1 MSSDHY
7 EKRIMKKEIVR
18 DSLIFIILIGIVS
31 LLSDMT
37 HEGAKSIYGQF
48 LNIVGASPKVI
59 SFVGGLGEFLG
70 SALIFVTSII
80 ASKTKKYWT
89 MTIIGYT
96 INLFCIPMLALTTE
110 NGWIYAISLIL
121 LERVGKAIRKP
132 AKNTLVS
139 FCSKN
144 LGEGKSFA
152 LLECLDQIGAFIGP
166 LILTLV
172 LYLKG
177 TTNLFD
183 SYKFCFLILIIP
195 AILTLC
201 ILLFARVKYPTPET
215 FEDDKEEDKSN
226 QLVISKSFKYY
237 LVAISLV
244 AFSFI
249 DFPLITYHV
258 ASLNIINE
266 KNLPMLYSL
275 AMLVDSIS
283 ALIFG
288 FLFDKIGFKTLVL
301 STLLSM
307 TFPLFIF
314 NFNMLYS
321 LAMLVDS
328 ISALIFGFLFDKIG
342 FKTLVLSTLLS
353 MTFPLFIFNFNN
365 SVLIIIGICLW
376 GVGMGAQESILKSS
390 VAKLSTKETRSKC
403 FGLFEGVF
411 GLSWFIGSSV
421 LGIIYEASIIA
432 FIIIP
437 IILQICA
444 IICYIL
450 SIRNYSKA

>member
-1 MSSDHY
+1 
-7 EKRIMKKEIVR
+7 MKKEIVR

-226 QLVISKSFKYY
+226 KLVISKSFKYY

-266 KNLPMLYSL
+266 KNLP
-275 AMLVDSIS
+275 
-283 ALIFG
+283 
-288 FLFDKIGFKTLVL
+288 
-301 STLLSM
+301 
-307 TFPLFIF
+307 
-314 NFNMLYS
+314 MLYS

-421 LGIIYEASIIA
+421 LGLIYEASIIA

-444 IICYIL
+444 MIGYIL

>member
-1 MSSDHY
+1 
-7 EKRIMKKEIVR
+7 MKKEIVR

-226 QLVISKSFKYY
+226 KLVISKSFKYY

-314 NFNMLYS
+314 NFNN
-321 LAMLVDS
+321 
-328 ISALIFGFLFDKIG
+328 SA
-342 FKTLVLSTLLS
+342 
-353 MTFPLFIFNFNN
+353 
-365 SVLIIIGICLW
+365 LIIIGICLW

-403 FGLFEGVF
+403 FGLFEGIF
-411 GLSWFIGSSV
+411 GLSWFIGSFV
-421 LGIIYEASIIA
+421 LGLIYEASIID

-444 IICYIL
+444 MIGYIL

>member
-1 MSSDHY
+1 
-7 EKRIMKKEIVR
+7 MKKEIVR

-166 LILTLV
+166 LVLTLV

-226 QLVISKSFKYY
+226 KLVISKSFKYY

-314 NFNMLYS
+314 NFNS
-321 LAMLVDS
+321 
-328 ISALIFGFLFDKIG
+328 SA
-342 FKTLVLSTLLS
+342 
-353 MTFPLFIFNFNN
+353 
-365 SVLIIIGICLW
+365 LIIIGICLW

-403 FGLFEGVF
+403 FGLFEGIF
-411 GLSWFIGSSV
+411 GLSWFIGSFV
-421 LGIIYEASIIA
+421 LGLIYEASMIA

-444 IICYIL
+444 IIGYIL
-450 SIRNYSKA
+450 SIRNYSEA

>member
-1 MSSDHY
+1 
-7 EKRIMKKEIVR
+7 MKKEIVR

-258 ASLNIINE
+258 ASLDIINE
-266 KNLPMLYSL
+266 KNLP
-275 AMLVDSIS
+275 
-283 ALIFG
+283 
-288 FLFDKIGFKTLVL
+288 
-301 STLLSM
+301 
-307 TFPLFIF
+307 
-314 NFNMLYS
+314 MLYS

-403 FGLFEGVF
+403 FGLFEGIF
-411 GLSWFIGSSV
+411 GLSWFIGSFV
-421 LGIIYEASIIA
+421 LGLIYEASIIA

-444 IICYIL
+444 MIGYIL

>member
-1 MSSDHY
+1 
-7 EKRIMKKEIVR
+7 MKKEIVR

-37 HEGAKSIYGQF
+37 HEGTKSIYGQF

-226 QLVISKSFKYY
+226 KLVISKSFKYY

-266 KNLPMLYSL
+266 KNLP
-275 AMLVDSIS
+275 
-283 ALIFG
+283 
-288 FLFDKIGFKTLVL
+288 
-301 STLLSM
+301 
-307 TFPLFIF
+307 
-314 NFNMLYS
+314 MLYS

-403 FGLFEGVF
+403 FGLFEGIF
-411 GLSWFIGSSV
+411 GLSWFIGSFV
-421 LGIIYEASIIA
+421 LGLIYEASMIA

-444 IICYIL
+444 IIGYIL

>member
-1 MSSDHY
+1 
-7 EKRIMKKEIVR
+7 MKKEIVR

-201 ILLFARVKYPTPET
+201 ILLFARVKYPTQET

-258 ASLNIINE
+258 ASLDIINE
-266 KNLPMLYSL
+266 KNLP
-275 AMLVDSIS
+275 
-283 ALIFG
+283 
-288 FLFDKIGFKTLVL
+288 
-301 STLLSM
+301 
-307 TFPLFIF
+307 
-314 NFNMLYS
+314 MLYS

-403 FGLFEGVF
+403 FGLFEGIF
-411 GLSWFIGSSV
+411 GLSWFIGSFV
-421 LGIIYEASIIA
+421 LGLIYEASMIA

-444 IICYIL
+444 IIGYIL
-450 SIRNYSKA
+450 SIRNYSEA

>member
-1 MSSDHY
+1 M
-7 EKRIMKKEIVR
+7 KNVKKEIVK

-31 LLSDMT
+31 MMSDMT

-152 LLECLDQIGAFIGP
+152 LMEFLDQIGAFLGP
-166 LILTLV
+166 MVLTLV

-177 TTNLFD
+177 TTNIFD
-183 SYKFCFLILIIP
+183 SYKFCFMILIIP

-201 ILLFARVKYPTPET
+201 ILLFARYKYPTPEHL
-215 FEDDKEEDKSN
+215 KKM
-226 QLVISKSFKYY
+226 IKKK
-237 LVAISLV
+237 I
-244 AFSFI
+244 
-249 DFPLITYHV
+249 
-258 ASLNIINE
+258 IIN
-266 KNLPMLYSL
+266 N
-275 AMLVDSIS
+275 
-283 ALIFG
+283 
-288 FLFDKIGFKTLVL
+288 
-301 STLLSM
+301 
-307 TFPLFIF
+307 
-314 NFNMLYS
+314 
-321 LAMLVDS
+321 
-328 ISALIFGFLFDKIG
+328 
-342 FKTLVLSTLLS
+342 
-353 MTFPLFIFNFNN
+353 
-365 SVLIIIGICLW
+365 
-376 GVGMGAQESILKSS
+376 
-390 VAKLSTKETRSKC
+390 
-403 FGLFEGVF
+403 
-411 GLSWFIGSSV
+411 
-421 LGIIYEASIIA
+421 
-432 FIIIP
+432 
-437 IILQICA
+437 
-444 IICYIL
+444 
-450 SIRNYSKA
+450 

>member
-1 MSSDHY
+1 
-7 EKRIMKKEIVR
+7 MKKEIVR

-166 LILTLV
+166 LVLTLV

-314 NFNMLYS
+314 NFNN
-321 LAMLVDS
+321 
-328 ISALIFGFLFDKIG
+328 SA
-342 FKTLVLSTLLS
+342 
-353 MTFPLFIFNFNN
+353 
-365 SVLIIIGICLW
+365 LIIIGICLW

-403 FGLFEGVF
+403 FGLFEGIF

-421 LGIIYEASIIA
+421 LGLIYEASIIA

-444 IICYIL
+444 MIGYIL

>member
-1 MSSDHY
+1 
-7 EKRIMKKEIVR
+7 MKKEIVR

-166 LILTLV
+166 LVLTLV

-226 QLVISKSFKYY
+226 KLVISKSFKYY

-266 KNLPMLYSL
+266 KNLP
-275 AMLVDSIS
+275 
-283 ALIFG
+283 
-288 FLFDKIGFKTLVL
+288 
-301 STLLSM
+301 
-307 TFPLFIF
+307 
-314 NFNMLYS
+314 MLYS

-403 FGLFEGVF
+403 FGLFEGIF
-411 GLSWFIGSSV
+411 GLSWFIGSFV
-421 LGIIYEASIIA
+421 LGLIYEASMIA

-444 IICYIL
+444 IIGYIL

>member
-1 MSSDHY
+1 
-7 EKRIMKKEIVR
+7 MKKEIVR

-226 QLVISKSFKYY
+226 KLVISKSFKYY

-314 NFNMLYS
+314 NFNS
-321 LAMLVDS
+321 
-328 ISALIFGFLFDKIG
+328 SA
-342 FKTLVLSTLLS
+342 
-353 MTFPLFIFNFNN
+353 
-365 SVLIIIGICLW
+365 LIIIGICLW

-403 FGLFEGVF
+403 FGLFEGIF
-411 GLSWFIGSSV
+411 GLSWFIGSFV
-421 LGIIYEASIIA
+421 LGFIYEASMIA

-444 IICYIL
+444 IIGYIL
-450 SIRNYSKA
+450 SIRNYSEA

>member
-1 MSSDHY
+1 
-7 EKRIMKKEIVR
+7 MKKEIVR

-166 LILTLV
+166 LVLTLV

-226 QLVISKSFKYY
+226 KLVISKSFKYY

-314 NFNMLYS
+314 NFNS
-321 LAMLVDS
+321 
-328 ISALIFGFLFDKIG
+328 SA
-342 FKTLVLSTLLS
+342 
-353 MTFPLFIFNFNN
+353 
-365 SVLIIIGICLW
+365 LIIIGICLW

-390 VAKLSTKETRSKC
+390 VAKLSTKENRSKC
-403 FGLFEGVF
+403 FGLFEGIF
-411 GLSWFIGSSV
+411 GLSWFIGSFV
-421 LGIIYEASIIA
+421 LGLIYEASMIA

-444 IICYIL
+444 IIGYIL

>member
-1 MSSDHY
+1 
-7 EKRIMKKEIVR
+7 MKKEIVR

-166 LILTLV
+166 LVLTLV

-226 QLVISKSFKYY
+226 KLVISKSFKYY

-266 KNLPMLYSL
+266 KNLP
-275 AMLVDSIS
+275 
-283 ALIFG
+283 
-288 FLFDKIGFKTLVL
+288 
-301 STLLSM
+301 
-307 TFPLFIF
+307 
-314 NFNMLYS
+314 MLYS

-403 FGLFEGVF
+403 FGLFEGIF
-411 GLSWFIGSSV
+411 GLSWFIGSFV
-421 LGIIYEASIIA
+421 LGLIYEASIIA

-444 IICYIL
+444 IIGYIL
-450 SIRNYSKA
+450 SIRNYSEA

>member
-1 MSSDHY
+1 
-7 EKRIMKKEIVR
+7 MKKEIVR

-48 LNIVGASPKVI
+48 LNIVGASPKII

-215 FEDDKEEDKSN
+215 FEDDKEEDNSN
-226 QLVISKSFKYY
+226 KLVISKSFKYY

-258 ASLNIINE
+258 SSLNIINE

-314 NFNMLYS
+314 NFNN
-321 LAMLVDS
+321 
-328 ISALIFGFLFDKIG
+328 SA
-342 FKTLVLSTLLS
+342 
-353 MTFPLFIFNFNN
+353 
-365 SVLIIIGICLW
+365 LIIIGICLW

-403 FGLFEGVF
+403 FGLFEGIF
-411 GLSWFIGSSV
+411 GLSWFIGSFV
-421 LGIIYEASIIA
+421 LGFIYEASMIA
-432 FIIIP
+432 FIILP
-437 IILQICA
+437 IILQTCA
-444 IICYIL
+444 IIGYIL
-450 SIRNYSKA
+450 SIRNYSET

>member
-1 MSSDHY
+1 
-7 EKRIMKKEIVR
+7 MKKEIVR

-258 ASLNIINE
+258 ASLDIINE
-266 KNLPMLYSL
+266 KNLP
-275 AMLVDSIS
+275 
-283 ALIFG
+283 
-288 FLFDKIGFKTLVL
+288 
-301 STLLSM
+301 
-307 TFPLFIF
+307 
-314 NFNMLYS
+314 MLYS

-403 FGLFEGVF
+403 FGLFEGIF
-411 GLSWFIGSSV
+411 GLSWFIGSFV
-421 LGIIYEASIIA
+421 LGFIYEASMIA

-444 IICYIL
+444 MIGYIL

>member
-1 MSSDHY
+1 
-7 EKRIMKKEIVR
+7 MKKEIVR

-166 LILTLV
+166 LVLTLV

-226 QLVISKSFKYY
+226 KLVISKSFKYY

-307 TFPLFIF
+307 
-314 NFNMLYS
+314 
-321 LAMLVDS
+321 A
-328 ISALIFGFLFDKIG
+328 
-342 FKTLVLSTLLS
+342 
-353 MTFPLFIFNFNN
+353 FPLFIFNFNN

-403 FGLFEGVF
+403 FGLFEGIF
-411 GLSWFIGSSV
+411 GLSWFIGSFV
-421 LGIIYEASIIA
+421 LGLIYEASMIA

-444 IICYIL
+444 IIGYIL

>member
-1 MSSDHY
+1 
-7 EKRIMKKEIVR
+7 MKKEIVR

-166 LILTLV
+166 LNLTLV

-226 QLVISKSFKYY
+226 KLVISKSFKYY

-266 KNLPMLYSL
+266 KNLP
-275 AMLVDSIS
+275 
-283 ALIFG
+283 
-288 FLFDKIGFKTLVL
+288 
-301 STLLSM
+301 
-307 TFPLFIF
+307 
-314 NFNMLYS
+314 MLYS

-403 FGLFEGVF
+403 FGLFEGIF
-411 GLSWFIGSSV
+411 GLSWFIGSFV
-421 LGIIYEASIIA
+421 LGLIYEASMIA

-444 IICYIL
+444 IIGYIL
-450 SIRNYSKA
+450 SIRNYSEA

>member
-1 MSSDHY
+1 
-7 EKRIMKKEIVR
+7 MKKEIVR

-139 FCSKN
+139 FCSNN

-226 QLVISKSFKYY
+226 KLVISKSFKYY

-266 KNLPMLYSL
+266 KNLP
-275 AMLVDSIS
+275 
-283 ALIFG
+283 
-288 FLFDKIGFKTLVL
+288 
-301 STLLSM
+301 
-307 TFPLFIF
+307 
-314 NFNMLYS
+314 MLYS

-403 FGLFEGVF
+403 FGLFEGIF
-411 GLSWFIGSSV
+411 GLSWFIGSFV
-421 LGIIYEASIIA
+421 LGLIYEASMIA

-444 IICYIL
+444 IIGYIL
-450 SIRNYSKA
+450 SIRNYSEA

>member
-1 MSSDHY
+1 
-7 EKRIMKKEIVR
+7 MKKEIVR

-166 LILTLV
+166 LVLTLV

-226 QLVISKSFKYY
+226 KLVISKSFKYY

-314 NFNMLYS
+314 NFNS
-321 LAMLVDS
+321 
-328 ISALIFGFLFDKIG
+328 SA
-342 FKTLVLSTLLS
+342 
-353 MTFPLFIFNFNN
+353 
-365 SVLIIIGICLW
+365 LIIIGICLW

-411 GLSWFIGSSV
+411 GLSWFIGSFV
-421 LGIIYEASIIA
+421 LGFIYEASMIA

-444 IICYIL
+444 IIGYML

>member
-1 MSSDHY
+1 
-7 EKRIMKKEIVR
+7 MKKEIVR

-226 QLVISKSFKYY
+226 KLVISKSFKYY

-266 KNLPMLYSL
+266 KNLP
-275 AMLVDSIS
+275 
-283 ALIFG
+283 
-288 FLFDKIGFKTLVL
+288 
-301 STLLSM
+301 
-307 TFPLFIF
+307 
-314 NFNMLYS
+314 MLYS

-403 FGLFEGVF
+403 FGLFEGIF
-411 GLSWFIGSSV
+411 GLSWFIGSFV
-421 LGIIYEASIIA
+421 LGLIYEASIIA

-444 IICYIL
+444 IIGYIL
-450 SIRNYSKA
+450 SIRNYSEA

>member
-1 MSSDHY
+1 
-7 EKRIMKKEIVR
+7 
-18 DSLIFIILIGIVS
+18 
-31 LLSDMT
+31 
-37 HEGAKSIYGQF
+37 
-48 LNIVGASPKVI
+48 
-59 SFVGGLGEFLG
+59 
-70 SALIFVTSII
+70 
-80 ASKTKKYWT
+80 

-226 QLVISKSFKYY
+226 KLVISKSFKYY

-266 KNLPMLYSL
+266 KNLP
-275 AMLVDSIS
+275 
-283 ALIFG
+283 
-288 FLFDKIGFKTLVL
+288 
-301 STLLSM
+301 
-307 TFPLFIF
+307 
-314 NFNMLYS
+314 MLYS

-421 LGIIYEASIIA
+421 LGLIYEASIIA

-444 IICYIL
+444 MIGYIL

>member
-1 MSSDHY
+1 
-7 EKRIMKKEIVR
+7 MKKEIVR

-226 QLVISKSFKYY
+226 KLVISKSFKYY

-314 NFNMLYS
+314 NFNN
-321 LAMLVDS
+321 
-328 ISALIFGFLFDKIG
+328 SA
-342 FKTLVLSTLLS
+342 
-353 MTFPLFIFNFNN
+353 
-365 SVLIIIGICLW
+365 LIIIGICLW

-403 FGLFEGVF
+403 FGLFEGIF
-411 GLSWFIGSSV
+411 GLSWFIGSFV
-421 LGIIYEASIIA
+421 LGLIYEASIIA

-444 IICYIL
+444 MIGYIL

>member
-1 MSSDHY
+1 
-7 EKRIMKKEIVR
+7 MKKEIVR

-226 QLVISKSFKYY
+226 KLVISKSFKYY

-266 KNLPMLYSL
+266 KNLP
-275 AMLVDSIS
+275 
-283 ALIFG
+283 
-288 FLFDKIGFKTLVL
+288 
-301 STLLSM
+301 
-307 TFPLFIF
+307 
-314 NFNMLYS
+314 MLYS

-403 FGLFEGVF
+403 FGLFEGIF
-411 GLSWFIGSSV
+411 GLSWFIGSFV
-421 LGIIYEASIIA
+421 LGLIYEASIIA

-444 IICYIL
+444 IIGYIL

>member
-1 MSSDHY
+1 
-7 EKRIMKKEIVR
+7 MKKEIVR

-166 LILTLV
+166 LVLTLV

-226 QLVISKSFKYY
+226 KLVISKSFKNY

-266 KNLPMLYSL
+266 KNLP
-275 AMLVDSIS
+275 
-283 ALIFG
+283 
-288 FLFDKIGFKTLVL
+288 
-301 STLLSM
+301 
-307 TFPLFIF
+307 
-314 NFNMLYS
+314 MLYS

-403 FGLFEGVF
+403 FGLFEGIF
-411 GLSWFIGSSV
+411 GLSWFIGSFV
-421 LGIIYEASIIA
+421 LGLIYEASMIA

-444 IICYIL
+444 IIGYIL
-450 SIRNYSKA
+450 SIRNYSEA

>member
-1 MSSDHY
+1 
-7 EKRIMKKEIVR
+7 MKKEIVR

-226 QLVISKSFKYY
+226 KLVISKSFKYY

-258 ASLNIINE
+258 ASLDIINE
-266 KNLPMLYSL
+266 KNLP
-275 AMLVDSIS
+275 
-283 ALIFG
+283 
-288 FLFDKIGFKTLVL
+288 
-301 STLLSM
+301 
-307 TFPLFIF
+307 
-314 NFNMLYS
+314 MLYS

-403 FGLFEGVF
+403 FGLFEGIF
-411 GLSWFIGSSV
+411 GLSWFIGSFV
-421 LGIIYEASIIA
+421 LGFIYEASMIA

-444 IICYIL
+444 MIGYIL

>member
-1 MSSDHY
+1 
-7 EKRIMKKEIVR
+7 MKKEIVR

-226 QLVISKSFKYY
+226 KLVISKSFKYY

-266 KNLPMLYSL
+266 KNLP
-275 AMLVDSIS
+275 
-283 ALIFG
+283 
-288 FLFDKIGFKTLVL
+288 
-301 STLLSM
+301 
-307 TFPLFIF
+307 
-314 NFNMLYS
+314 MLYS

-403 FGLFEGVF
+403 FGLFEGIF
-411 GLSWFIGSSV
+411 GLSWFIGSFV
-421 LGIIYEASIIA
+421 LGLIYEASMIA

-444 IICYIL
+444 IIGYIL
-450 SIRNYSKA
+450 SIRNYSEA

>member
-1 MSSDHY
+1 
-7 EKRIMKKEIVR
+7 MKKEIVR

-166 LILTLV
+166 LVLTLV

-226 QLVISKSFKYY
+226 KLVISKSFKYY

-314 NFNMLYS
+314 NFNN
-321 LAMLVDS
+321 
-328 ISALIFGFLFDKIG
+328 SA
-342 FKTLVLSTLLS
+342 
-353 MTFPLFIFNFNN
+353 
-365 SVLIIIGICLW
+365 LIIIGICLW

-403 FGLFEGVF
+403 FGLFEGIF
-411 GLSWFIGSSV
+411 GLSWFIGSFV
-421 LGIIYEASIIA
+421 LGLIYEASIIA

-444 IICYIL
+444 MIGYIL

>member
-1 MSSDHY
+1 
-7 EKRIMKKEIVR
+7 MKKEIVR

-166 LILTLV
+166 LVLTLV

-226 QLVISKSFKYY
+226 KLVISKSFKYY

-266 KNLPMLYSL
+266 KNLP
-275 AMLVDSIS
+275 
-283 ALIFG
+283 
-288 FLFDKIGFKTLVL
+288 
-301 STLLSM
+301 
-307 TFPLFIF
+307 
-314 NFNMLYS
+314 MLYS

-403 FGLFEGVF
+403 FGLFEGIF
-411 GLSWFIGSSV
+411 GLSWFIGSFV
-421 LGIIYEASIIA
+421 LGLIYEASMIA

-444 IICYIL
+444 IIGYIL
-450 SIRNYSKA
+450 SIRNYSEA

>member
-1 MSSDHY
+1 
-7 EKRIMKKEIVR
+7 MKKEIVR

-215 FEDDKEEDKSN
+215 FEDDKEEDNSN
-226 QLVISKSFKYY
+226 KLVISKSFKYY

-258 ASLNIINE
+258 SSLNIINE
-266 KNLPMLYSL
+266 KNLP
-275 AMLVDSIS
+275 
-283 ALIFG
+283 
-288 FLFDKIGFKTLVL
+288 
-301 STLLSM
+301 
-307 TFPLFIF
+307 
-314 NFNMLYS
+314 MLYS

-403 FGLFEGVF
+403 FGLFEGIF
-411 GLSWFIGSSV
+411 GLSWFIGSFV
-421 LGIIYEASIIA
+421 LGFIYEASMIA
-432 FIIIP
+432 FIILP
-437 IILQICA
+437 IILQTCA
-444 IICYIL
+444 IIGYIL
-450 SIRNYSKA
+450 SIRNYSEA

>member
-1 MSSDHY
+1 
-7 EKRIMKKEIVR
+7 MKKEIVR

-258 ASLNIINE
+258 ASLDIINE
-266 KNLPMLYSL
+266 KNLP
-275 AMLVDSIS
+275 
-283 ALIFG
+283 
-288 FLFDKIGFKTLVL
+288 
-301 STLLSM
+301 
-307 TFPLFIF
+307 
-314 NFNMLYS
+314 MLYS

-403 FGLFEGVF
+403 FGLFEGIF
-411 GLSWFIGSSV
+411 GLSWFIGSFV
-421 LGIIYEASIIA
+421 LGLIYEASMIA

-444 IICYIL
+444 IIGYIL
-450 SIRNYSKA
+450 SIRNYSEA

>member
-1 MSSDHY
+1 
-7 EKRIMKKEIVR
+7 MKKEIVR

-37 HEGAKSIYGQF
+37 HEGTKSIYGQF

-226 QLVISKSFKYY
+226 KLVISKSFKYY

-266 KNLPMLYSL
+266 KNLP
-275 AMLVDSIS
+275 
-283 ALIFG
+283 
-288 FLFDKIGFKTLVL
+288 
-301 STLLSM
+301 
-307 TFPLFIF
+307 
-314 NFNMLYS
+314 MLYS

-403 FGLFEGVF
+403 FGLFEGIF
-411 GLSWFIGSSV
+411 GLSWFIGSFV
-421 LGIIYEASIIA
+421 LGLIYEASIIA

-444 IICYIL
+444 IIGYIL

>member
-1 MSSDHY
+1 
-7 EKRIMKKEIVR
+7 MKKEIVR

-166 LILTLV
+166 LVLTLV

-226 QLVISKSFKYY
+226 KLVISKSFKYY

-307 TFPLFIF
+307 
-314 NFNMLYS
+314 
-321 LAMLVDS
+321 A
-328 ISALIFGFLFDKIG
+328 
-342 FKTLVLSTLLS
+342 
-353 MTFPLFIFNFNN
+353 FPLFIFNFNN

-403 FGLFEGVF
+403 FGLFEGIF
-411 GLSWFIGSSV
+411 GLSWFIGSFV
-421 LGIIYEASIIA
+421 LGLIYEASMIA

-444 IICYIL
+444 IIGYIL
-450 SIRNYSKA
+450 SIRNYSEA

>member
-1 MSSDHY
+1 
-7 EKRIMKKEIVR
+7 MKKEIVR

-215 FEDDKEEDKSN
+215 FEDDKEEDNSN
-226 QLVISKSFKYY
+226 KLVISKSFKYY

-258 ASLNIINE
+258 SSLNIINE

-314 NFNMLYS
+314 NFNN
-321 LAMLVDS
+321 
-328 ISALIFGFLFDKIG
+328 SA
-342 FKTLVLSTLLS
+342 
-353 MTFPLFIFNFNN
+353 
-365 SVLIIIGICLW
+365 LIIIGICLW

-403 FGLFEGVF
+403 FGLFEGIF
-411 GLSWFIGSSV
+411 GLSWFIGSFV
-421 LGIIYEASIIA
+421 LGFIYEASMIA
-432 FIIIP
+432 FIILP
-437 IILQICA
+437 IILQTCA
-444 IICYIL
+444 IIGYIL
-450 SIRNYSKA
+450 SIRNYSEA

>member
-1 MSSDHY
+1 
-7 EKRIMKKEIVR
+7 MKKEIVR

-226 QLVISKSFKYY
+226 KLVISKSFKYY

-266 KNLPMLYSL
+266 KNLP
-275 AMLVDSIS
+275 
-283 ALIFG
+283 
-288 FLFDKIGFKTLVL
+288 
-301 STLLSM
+301 
-307 TFPLFIF
+307 
-314 NFNMLYS
+314 MLYS

-421 LGIIYEASIIA
+421 LGLIYEASMIA

-444 IICYIL
+444 MIGYIL

>member
-1 MSSDHY
+1 
-7 EKRIMKKEIVR
+7 MKKEIVR

-166 LILTLV
+166 LVLTLV

-226 QLVISKSFKYY
+226 KLVISKSFKYY

-258 ASLNIINE
+258 ASLDIINE

-314 NFNMLYS
+314 NFNS
-321 LAMLVDS
+321 
-328 ISALIFGFLFDKIG
+328 SA
-342 FKTLVLSTLLS
+342 
-353 MTFPLFIFNFNN
+353 
-365 SVLIIIGICLW
+365 LIIIGICLW

-403 FGLFEGVF
+403 FGLFEGIF
-411 GLSWFIGSSV
+411 GLSWFIGSFV
-421 LGIIYEASIIA
+421 LGLIYEASMIA

-444 IICYIL
+444 MIGYIL